1 MKMHLLSS
9 VSFLVLA
16 AASPAIAAP
25 RAPVMPVVPTYN
37 WTGWYVGG
45 NIGYSWGN
53 ADSNYN
59 EPAFACCG
67 VTGLPT
73 SFSTSQKLDGV
84 IGGAQV
90 GYNWQANATW
100 VLGLEADIQGSGER
114 GSTSYSNPYSF
125 AISDCDGL
133 CIGHG
138 TLSQTQQ
145 AKILWFGTV
154 RGRAGVLVNP
164 TTLLYATGGLAYG
177 RISESGTV
185 SDTACTPSPTVAC
198 MWSYGNSATNVGWA
212 LGAGI
217 EGAIP
222 NTRNWTWKVEY
233 LHIDLGTVSGNGF
246 DTDFGGPYTFS
257 TRVTDNI
264 FRVGFNY
271 GFQ

>member
-1 MKMHLLSS
+1 MKRLLLGSS
-9 VSFLVLA
+9 ALA
-16 AASPAIAAP
+16 TVIAGPAMAAP
-25 RAPVMPVVPTYN
+25 KPIPPMAVPVYN

-53 ADSNYN
+53 ATNNYN
-59 EPAFACCG
+59 EAAFGG

-73 SFSTSQKLDGV
+73 SFSSSEKLNGV

-100 VLGLEADIQGSGER
+100 VFGLEADIQGSGER
-114 GSTSYSNPYSF
+114 GSTNSSNPYTF
-125 AISDCDGL
+125 VINCEGV

-138 TLSQTQQ
+138 TINQTQQ

-164 TTLLYATGGLAYG
+164 TLLLYATGGLAYG
-177 RISESGTV
+177 RISTSGTV
-185 SDTACTPSPTVAC
+185 TDTACTPSPTVAC

-233 LHIDLGTVSGNGF
+233 LHIDLGTVSGSGF
-246 DTDFGGPYTFS
+246 DTDFGGPFTFS

-271 GFQ
+271 GFH